1 MSDDGRDFDEAMDAE
16 GKLRTQMRVLQGQV
30 HALGEANERHAQEV
44 GALRLE
50 LRELFSDNRALSRRV
65 AELEAEREAVVT

>member
-1 MSDDGRDFDEAMDAE
+1 MSDNFDEAMDAE

-30 HALGEANERHAQEV
+30 RALGDANERHAQEV